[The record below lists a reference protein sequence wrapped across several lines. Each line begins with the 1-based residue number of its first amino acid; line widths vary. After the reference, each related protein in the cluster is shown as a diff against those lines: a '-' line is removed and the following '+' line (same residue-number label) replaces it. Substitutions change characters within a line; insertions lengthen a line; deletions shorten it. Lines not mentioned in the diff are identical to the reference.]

1 MQIINVTRDKLR
13 EELKPLRPIHY
24 FKKLYFRYGAITQ
37 QDDNFVVSATSSIG
51 NLDLTMRA
59 EIYNRLLK
67 HFRCNQLRISEV
79 NHLLRFEYGDE
90 ASMNI
95 VIGNIDLVPDV
106 NLWDAKIEWHKC
118 PEDLVDAI
126 RSVVWAA
133 GEDEIPDEDDW
144 DLEQFLENIKSHPEI
159 DLYVTRSMRLNRPYD
174 PRAPAGIHVSGHHV
188 CAFTEQRVSRYRM
201 SFPAPFEMVLPAD
214 IIKRALTKRKEKL
227 IGLAQLEVDCYGELK
242 SGVIFDFGHIRLWI
256 PDHPADN
263 AVSMVNRK
271 IDHQVDPEHYV
282 ELPDKFKQV
291 MSQTRLKS
299 LGVSKELFFATI
311 KFAENKIVFKLK
323 SEKLHVTDEFTIKT
337 FQPIPPIMFQ
347 INSMDFAKA
356 FRRKCLIGFKAL
368 PPEQNVRDSFLYVK
382 DKDAD
387 HVLGVLD
394 KTKFLNQK
402 RRMKND

>member
-1 MQIINVTRDKLR
+1 MKKIYITRDKLR
-13 EELKPLRPIHY
+13 EELNPLRPIDLQHD
-24 FKKLYFRYGAITQ
+24 LYFRYGAITQ
-37 QDDNFVVSATSSIG
+37 QNGNFVVSSKSVLG
-51 NLDLTMRA
+51 HLDLTMRG

-67 HFRCNQLRISEV
+67 HFRCNQLRILEV
-79 NHLLRFEYGDE
+79 NHFLRFEYGGE

-95 VIGNIDLVPDV
+95 VTGNINHVPDV
-106 NLWDAKIEWHKC
+106 NLWSSRIEWHKC

-159 DLYVTRSMRLNRPYD
+159 DLYVTRSMRLNRPYE
-174 PRAPAGIHVSGHHV
+174 PRAPAGIHVSKHHV
-188 CAFTEQRVSRYRM
+188 CAFTEQRISRYRM
-201 SFPAPFEMVLPAD
+201 SSPAPFEMVLPAD
-214 IIKRALTKRKEKL
+214 IIKRALTKRKEKP
-227 IGLAQLEVDCYGELK
+227 IGLAHLEVDCYGELK
-242 SGVIFDFGHIRLWI
+242 TGIIFDFGHIRVWI
-256 PDHPADN
+256 PDHPGDN

-271 IDHQVDPEHYV
+271 IDHQVDLEHYV

-291 MSQTRLKS
+291 MSRARLKS
-299 LGVSKELFFATI
+299 LGVSKELFVATI
-311 KFAENKIVFKLK
+311 KFAKNKMVFKLK
-323 SEKLHVTDEFTIKT
+323 SEKIHVTDEFAIKT

-382 DKDAD
+382 DKKAD

-394 KTKFLNQK
+394 KTKT
-402 RRMKND
+402 